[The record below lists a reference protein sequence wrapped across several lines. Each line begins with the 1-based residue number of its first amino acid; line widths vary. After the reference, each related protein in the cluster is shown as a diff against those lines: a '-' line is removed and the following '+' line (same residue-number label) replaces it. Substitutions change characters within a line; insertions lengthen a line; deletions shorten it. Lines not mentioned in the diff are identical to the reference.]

1 MNINSLRMTLL
12 IVGVTLLAIAMFA
25 NVNLYVSLASTPVDK
40 ATWGI
45 MGFAFDVAKV
55 TLLIISGVLWS
66 YYRKPFAALFSFIFW
81 LILTVVSL
89 ATLFGYT
96 SKVTQESERQAAIN
110 SMGYK
115 SAQSELENSES
126 RLATMAGVAAID
138 AGALQAK
145 YDSLSQRKQAAEATL
160 NACPRNHLTKCINP
174 ANAKLD
180 AIQRDLAPIA
190 SQLSQVQEY
199 RGLQVAKSVAIE
211 SSRSALAS
219 GASEDVLHPMFS
231 NGAIILNELF
241 KWQSTGRELKVWFL
255 AISAFLC
262 ELLASF
268 LLLIVATIGGRNLH
282 QVQGIQVNEMAG
294 NGIGHQGG
302 TGIGI
307 GIGAE
312 AMAVPKQ

>member
-1 MNINSLRMTLL
+1 MNINSMRMTIL

-25 NVNLYVSLASTPVDK
+25 NVNLYISLASSPIDK

-55 TLLIISGVLWS
+55 SLLILSGALWAV
-66 YYRKPFAALFSFIFW
+66 YRKPFAALFSFIFW
-81 LILTVVSL
+81 LILTGVSL

-96 SKVTQESERQAAIN
+96 SKVTQESERTAAIN

-115 SAQSELENSES
+115 SAQSELENSET
-126 RLATMAGVAAID
+126 RLATMAGIAAID

-145 YDSLSQRKQAAEATL
+145 YDSLNQRKQAAEATL
-160 NACPRNHLTKCINP
+160 NACPRNYLTKCVNP
-174 ANAKLD
+174 ANAKLE
-180 AIQRDLAPIA
+180 AINRELAPVA
-190 SQLSQVQEY
+190 SQLNQVQEY
-199 RGLQVAKSVAIE
+199 QGLQATKTAAIE
-211 SSRSALAS
+211 SSRSALVG

-241 KWQSTGRELKVWFL
+241 KWKATGRELKVWFL

-282 QVQGIQVNEMAG
+282 QVQGIQISDG
-294 NGIGHQGG
+294 TGIGHQNG
-302 TGIGI
+302 TGIGG
-307 GIGAE
+307 GIGVE
-312 AMAVPKQ
+312 ALAVPK